1 MWKNILAIIVLS
13 LALSSDSYAVKP
25 KRDAAKIRKEQQ
37 ATKKQIKETTQK
49 INVNTC
55 ETKKQLSRLNS
66 LNGEIEAKGAEISKM
81 QVGVDSI
88 NRQLTTINDSINAL
102 NSHMASLRDS
112 YVKSLRKMQ
121 GTSGAMGS
129 LAFIFSSDS
138 FSEAYRKLRYMQQFD
153 KWRKRKAQDIKATED
168 LLKERKTVLDTV
180 RRSRNIELSKLNML
194 RKDLE
199 HKRIETDKVVAQL
212 KSEGNNL
219 RTVLREKEEQQ
230 RRLDRELD
238 KIIAEEQARI
248 ERQRKE
254 AERKEAERKRKEAEA
269 KKKATAQTPSSK
281 QAETPAKTQ
290 ESAKPAAPAA
300 PSTSVAAAD
309 RALTG
314 SFESNQG
321 KLLFPVAGK
330 YRIVRGF
337 GRQKHPQ
344 LAHVETENSGI
355 DIEAISSK
363 QARAVFDGTV
373 SATFKQPGY
382 GTIVMIRHGNYLTI
396 YANLDAISVKNGD
409 KVRTGQ
415 TLGTIITDP
424 DEDNRAIL
432 HFELRKERTKLNPVL
447 WVR

>member
-1 MWKNILAIIVLS
+1 MWKKILLIIVLS
-13 LALSSDSYAVKP
+13 FGLCSDSYAVKP

-49 INVNTC
+49 ININTR

-66 LNGEIEAKGAEISKM
+66 LNGEIEVKGAEINKM
-81 QVGVDSI
+81 KIGVDSI
-88 NRQLTTINDSINAL
+88 NRRLTTINDSINAL
-102 NSHMASLRDS
+102 NSHLASLRDS

-129 LAFIFSSDS
+129 LAFIFSSES

-153 KWRKRKAQDIKATED
+153 KWRKRKAQDIKVTED
-168 LLKERKTVLDTV
+168 LLKERKMVLDTV

-199 HKRIETDKVVAQL
+199 QKRVETDKVVAQL

-254 AERKEAERKRKEAEA
+254 AERKEQERKRKEAEA
-269 KKKATAQTPSSK
+269 KKRTTAQASSPK
-281 QAETPAKTQ
+281 PVETPAKTP
-290 ESAKPAAPAA
+290 EPATPAPPA
-300 PSTSVAAAD
+300 TSVAAAD

-432 HFELRKERTKLNPVL
+432 HFELRKERTKLNPML

>member
-88 NRQLTTINDSINAL
+88 NRRLTTINDSINAL

>member
-1 MWKNILAIIVLS
+1 MWKKILVIIVLS
-13 LALSSDSYAVKP
+13 FGLCSDSYAVKP

-49 INVNTC
+49 INVNTRK
-55 ETKKQLSRLNS
+55 TKKQLSRLNS
-66 LNGEIEAKGAEISKM
+66 LNGEIEVKGAEINKM
-81 QVGVDSI
+81 KIGVDSI
-88 NRQLTTINDSINAL
+88 NRRLTTINDSINAL
-102 NSHMASLRDS
+102 NSHLASLRDS

-129 LAFIFSSDS
+129 LAFIFSSES

-168 LLKERKTVLDTV
+168 LLKERKMVLDTV

-199 HKRIETDKVVAQL
+199 QKRVETDKVVAQL

-254 AERKEAERKRKEAEA
+254 AERKEQERKRKEAEA
-269 KKKATAQTPSSK
+269 KKKTTAQASSPK
-281 QAETPAKTQ
+281 PAETPAK
-290 ESAKPAAPAA
+290 KPEPANPAPPA
-300 PSTSVAAAD
+300 TSVAAAD

-432 HFELRKERTKLNPVL
+432 HFELRKERTKLNPML

>member
-1 MWKNILAIIVLS
+1 MWKKILLIIVLS
-13 LALSSDSYAVKP
+13 FGLCSDSYAVKP

-49 INVNTC
+49 INVNTRK
-55 ETKKQLSRLNS
+55 TKKQLSRLNS
-66 LNGEIEAKGAEISKM
+66 LNGEIEVKGAEINKM
-81 QVGVDSI
+81 KIGVDSI
-88 NRQLTTINDSINAL
+88 NRRLTTINDSINAL
-102 NSHMASLRDS
+102 NSHLASLRDS

-129 LAFIFSSDS
+129 LAFIFSSES

-153 KWRKRKAQDIKATED
+153 KWRKRKAQDIKVTED
-168 LLKERKTVLDTV
+168 LLKERKMVLDTV

-199 HKRIETDKVVAQL
+199 QKRVETDKVVAQL

-254 AERKEAERKRKEAEA
+254 AERKEQERKRKEAEA
-269 KKKATAQTPSSK
+269 KKRTTAQASSPK
-281 QAETPAKTQ
+281 PVETPAKTP
-290 ESAKPAAPAA
+290 EPATPAPPA
-300 PSTSVAAAD
+300 TSVAAAD

-432 HFELRKERTKLNPVL
+432 HFELRKERTKLNPML

>member
-1 MWKNILAIIVLS
+1 MWKKILLIIVLS
-13 LALSSDSYAVKP
+13 FGLCSDSYAVKP

-49 INVNTC
+49 INVNTRK
-55 ETKKQLSRLNS
+55 TKKQLSRLNS
-66 LNGEIEAKGAEISKM
+66 LNGEIEVKGAEINKM
-81 QVGVDSI
+81 KIGVDSI
-88 NRQLTTINDSINAL
+88 NRRLTTINDSINAL
-102 NSHMASLRDS
+102 NSHLASLRDS

-129 LAFIFSSDS
+129 LAFIFSSES

-168 LLKERKTVLDTV
+168 LLKERKMVLDTV

-199 HKRIETDKVVAQL
+199 QKRVETDKVVAQL

-254 AERKEAERKRKEAEA
+254 AERKEQERKRKEAEA
-269 KKKATAQTPSSK
+269 KKKTTAQASSPK
-281 QAETPAKTQ
+281 PAETPAKTP
-290 ESAKPAAPAA
+290 ESANSASPA
-300 PSTSVAAAD
+300 TSVAAAD

-355 DIEAISSK
+355 DIEALSSK

-432 HFELRKERTKLNPVL
+432 HFELRKERTKLNPML

>member
-1 MWKNILAIIVLS
+1 MWKNILAIIILS
-13 LALSSDSYAVKP
+13 FALCSDSYAVKP

-49 INVNTC
+49 INVNTR

-66 LNGEIEAKGAEISKM
+66 LNGEIEAKGAEINKM

-88 NRQLTTINDSINAL
+88 TRRLTTINDSINSL

-121 GTSGAMGS
+121 GTSGSMGS

-153 KWRKRKAQDIKATED
+153 KWRKRKAQDIKATEK
-168 LLKERKTVLDTV
+168 LLAERKTVLDTV

-194 RKDLE
+194 RKELE
-199 HKRIETDKVVAQL
+199 QKRVETDKVVAQL

-230 RRLDRELD
+230 RRLDKELD

-254 AERKEAERKRKEAEA
+254 AERKEQERKRKEAEA
-269 KKKATAQTPSSK
+269 KKKTTAQTPAPK
-281 QAETPAKTQ
+281 PAETPAKTS
-290 ESAKPAAPAA
+290 ESAKPAA

-344 LAHVETENSGI
+344 LAHVETDNSGI

-409 KVRTGQ
+409 KVRAGQ

-424 DEDNRAIL
+424 DEENRAIL
-432 HFELRKERTKLNPVL
+432 HFELRKERTKLNPML

>member
-1 MWKNILAIIVLS
+1 MWKKILLIIVLS
-13 LALSSDSYAVKP
+13 FGLCSDSYAVKP

-49 INVNTC
+49 INVNTRK
-55 ETKKQLSRLNS
+55 TKKQLSRLNS
-66 LNGEIEAKGAEISKM
+66 LNGEIEVKGAEINKM
-81 QVGVDSI
+81 KIGVDSI
-88 NRQLTTINDSINAL
+88 NRRLTTINDSINAL
-102 NSHMASLRDS
+102 NSHLASLRDS

-129 LAFIFSSDS
+129 LAFIFSSES

-168 LLKERKTVLDTV
+168 LLKERKMVLDTV

-199 HKRIETDKVVAQL
+199 QKRVETDKVVAQL

-254 AERKEAERKRKEAEA
+254 AERKEQERKRKEAEA
-269 KKKATAQTPSSK
+269 KKKTTAQASSPK
-281 QAETPAKTQ
+281 PAETPAK
-290 ESAKPAAPAA
+290 KPEPANPAPPA
-300 PSTSVAAAD
+300 TSVAAAD

-432 HFELRKERTKLNPVL
+432 HFELRKERTKLNPML

>member
-49 INVNTC
+49 INVNTR

-88 NRQLTTINDSINAL
+88 NRRLTTINDSINAL

-281 QAETPAKTQ
+281 HAETPAKTQ

>member
-1 MWKNILAIIVLS
+1 MWKKILLIIVLS
-13 LALSSDSYAVKP
+13 FGLCSDSYAVKP

-49 INVNTC
+49 INVNTR

-66 LNGEIEAKGAEISKM
+66 LNGEIEVKGAEINKM
-81 QVGVDSI
+81 KIGVDSI
-88 NRQLTTINDSINAL
+88 NRRLTTINDSINAL
-102 NSHMASLRDS
+102 NSHLASLRDS

-129 LAFIFSSDS
+129 LAFIFSSES

-168 LLKERKTVLDTV
+168 LLKERKMVLDTV

-199 HKRIETDKVVAQL
+199 QKRVETDKVVAQL

-254 AERKEAERKRKEAEA
+254 AERKEQERKRKEAEA
-269 KKKATAQTPSSK
+269 KKKTTAQASSPK
-281 QAETPAKTQ
+281 PAETPAK
-290 ESAKPAAPAA
+290 KPEPANPAPPA
-300 PSTSVAAAD
+300 TSVAAAD

-432 HFELRKERTKLNPVL
+432 HFELRKERTKLNPML

>member
-1 MWKNILAIIVLS
+1 MWKKILLIIVLS
-13 LALSSDSYAVKP
+13 FGLCSDSYAVKP

-49 INVNTC
+49 INVNTRK
-55 ETKKQLSRLNS
+55 TKKQLSRLNS
-66 LNGEIEAKGAEISKM
+66 LNGEIEVKGAEINKM
-81 QVGVDSI
+81 KIGVDSI
-88 NRQLTTINDSINAL
+88 NRRLTTINDSINAL
-102 NSHMASLRDS
+102 NSHLASLRDS

-129 LAFIFSSDS
+129 LAFIFSSES

-168 LLKERKTVLDTV
+168 LLKERKMVLDTV

-199 HKRIETDKVVAQL
+199 QKRVETDKVVAQL

-254 AERKEAERKRKEAEA
+254 AERKEQERKRKEAEA
-269 KKKATAQTPSSK
+269 KKKTTAQASSPK
-281 QAETPAKTQ
+281 PAETPAK
-290 ESAKPAAPAA
+290 KPEPANPAPPA
-300 PSTSVAAAD
+300 TSVAAAD

-355 DIEAISSK
+355 DIEALSSK

-432 HFELRKERTKLNPVL
+432 HFELRKERTKLNPML

>member
-1 MWKNILAIIVLS
+1 MWKKILLIIVLS
-13 LALSSDSYAVKP
+13 FGLCSDSYAVKP

-49 INVNTC
+49 INVNTRK
-55 ETKKQLSRLNS
+55 TKKQLSRLNS
-66 LNGEIEAKGAEISKM
+66 LNGEIEVKGAEINKM
-81 QVGVDSI
+81 KIGVDSI
-88 NRQLTTINDSINAL
+88 NRRLTTINDSINAL
-102 NSHMASLRDS
+102 NSHLASLRDS

-129 LAFIFSSDS
+129 LAFIFSSES

-168 LLKERKTVLDTV
+168 LLKERKMVLDTV

-199 HKRIETDKVVAQL
+199 QKRVETDKVVAQL

-254 AERKEAERKRKEAEA
+254 AERKEQERKRKEAEA
-269 KKKATAQTPSSK
+269 KKKTTAQASSPK
-281 QAETPAKTQ
+281 PAETPAKTP
-290 ESAKPAAPAA
+290 ESANSASPA
-300 PSTSVAAAD
+300 TSVAAAD

-432 HFELRKERTKLNPVL
+432 HFELRKERTKLNPML

>member
-1 MWKNILAIIVLS
+1 MWKKILVIIVLS
-13 LALSSDSYAVKP
+13 FGLCSDSYAVKP

-49 INVNTC
+49 ININTR

-66 LNGEIEAKGAEISKM
+66 LNGEIEVKGAEINKM
-81 QVGVDSI
+81 KIGVDSI
-88 NRQLTTINDSINAL
+88 NRRLTTINDSINAL
-102 NSHMASLRDS
+102 NSHLASLRDS

-129 LAFIFSSDS
+129 LAFIFSSES

-153 KWRKRKAQDIKATED
+153 KWRKRKAQDIKVTED
-168 LLKERKTVLDTV
+168 LLKERKMVLDTV

-199 HKRIETDKVVAQL
+199 QKRVETDKVVAQL

-254 AERKEAERKRKEAEA
+254 AERKEQERKRKEAEA
-269 KKKATAQTPSSK
+269 KKRTTAQASSPK
-281 QAETPAKTQ
+281 PAETPAK
-290 ESAKPAAPAA
+290 KPEPANPAPPA
-300 PSTSVAAAD
+300 TSVAAAD

-432 HFELRKERTKLNPVL
+432 HFELRKERTKLNPML

>member
-1 MWKNILAIIVLS
+1 MWKKILVIIVLS
-13 LALSSDSYAVKP
+13 FGLCSDSYAVKP

-49 INVNTC
+49 INVNTRK
-55 ETKKQLSRLNS
+55 TKKQLSRLNS
-66 LNGEIEAKGAEISKM
+66 LNGEIEVKGAEINKM
-81 QVGVDSI
+81 KIGVDSI
-88 NRQLTTINDSINAL
+88 NRRLTTINDSINAL
-102 NSHMASLRDS
+102 NSHLASLRDS

-129 LAFIFSSDS
+129 LAFIFSSES

-168 LLKERKTVLDTV
+168 LLKERKMVLDTV

-199 HKRIETDKVVAQL
+199 QKRVETDKVVAQL

-254 AERKEAERKRKEAEA
+254 AERKEQERKRKEAEA
-269 KKKATAQTPSSK
+269 KKKTTAQASSPK
-281 QAETPAKTQ
+281 PAETPAK
-290 ESAKPAAPAA
+290 KPEPANPAPPA
-300 PSTSVAAAD
+300 TSVAAAD

-355 DIEAISSK
+355 DIEALSSK

-432 HFELRKERTKLNPVL
+432 HFELRKERTKLNPML

>member
-1 MWKNILAIIVLS
+1 MWKKILLIIVLS
-13 LALSSDSYAVKP
+13 FGLCSDSYAVKP

-49 INVNTC
+49 ININTR

-66 LNGEIEAKGAEISKM
+66 LNGEIEVKGAEINKM
-81 QVGVDSI
+81 KIGVDSI
-88 NRQLTTINDSINAL
+88 NRRLTTINDSINAL
-102 NSHMASLRDS
+102 NSHLASLRDS

-129 LAFIFSSDS
+129 LAFIFSSES

-168 LLKERKTVLDTV
+168 LLKERKMVLDTV

-199 HKRIETDKVVAQL
+199 QKRVETDKVVAQL

-254 AERKEAERKRKEAEA
+254 AERKEQERKRKEAEA
-269 KKKATAQTPSSK
+269 KKKTTAQASSPK
-281 QAETPAKTQ
+281 PAETPAK
-290 ESAKPAAPAA
+290 KPEPANPAPPA
-300 PSTSVAAAD
+300 TSVAAAD

-432 HFELRKERTKLNPVL
+432 HFELRKERTKLNPML